1 MFKNLVNGLNE
12 SVKVIKGAYTLGKKG
27 GFGNYINSLKLTYDM
42 KDDDGFIVVTDD
54 TIVYGSGFTGACT
67 TMLQFGNWF
76 HSELVP
82 VIFLTEEFASLAPTV
97 KEYIIMHEKGHHE
110 LGHMSNGGM
119 KKRDIEK
126 EIEADLYA
134 VSKLGKDAVIAA
146 MEMFGQNNLHGKGKR
161 EMKKRVKAIKD
172 RA

>member
-1 MFKNLVNGLNE
+1 MFKNLDHSIKE
-12 SVKVIKGAYTLGKKG
+12 SMKVIKGAYTLGKKG
-27 GFGNYINSLKLTYDM
+27 GFANYINSLKLTYDLI
-42 KDDDGFIVVTDD
+42 DEDGFIVVTDD

-76 HSELVP
+76 HSEMVP
-82 VIFLTEEFASLAPTV
+82 VIFLTKEFASLPRLV
-97 KEYIIMHEKGHHE
+97 KSYIILHEKGHHV

-134 VSKLGKDAVIAA
+134 VSKLGKENVIAA
-146 MEMFGQNNLHGKGKR
+146 MKIFGQNNLHGKGNR
-161 EMKKRVKAIKD
+161 EMKKRIQAIKD

>member
-119 KKRDIEK
+119 KKR

-134 VSKLGKDAVIAA
+134 VSKLGKDAVITAITS
-146 MEMFGQNNLHGKGKR
+146 FGKNNLHGRGR
-161 EMKKRVKAIKD
+161 IEMKKRIQAIKD